1 MHALNLRTP
10 EAEAA
15 EFKNSLVYKVN
26 SRAASQDYRTNVF
39 KRKRRKRRKRGEEK
53 KEKEEEVVKEKEME
67 EEVGGRGGREGGE
80 ASEKVEQCIQ
90 YQTQN

>member
-1 MHALNLRTP
+1 MHLIRTP

-26 SRAASQDYRTNVF
+26 PRAASQDYRTNVF
-39 KRKRRKRRKRGEEK
+39 KRKRKRRRKRGEEK
-53 KEKEEEVVKEKEME
+53 KEKEEEEVVKEKEME

-80 ASEKVEQCIQ
+80 ARRESRTMYTVS
-90 YQTQN
+90 